1 MSVAA
6 YLRPRFQRELTRR
19 VTVGVA
25 LIALALGDIWLGW
38 LYFWALVSLGSI
50 LMMGEWSDLVKE
62 GLKRR
67 FAQAAICVPLLLL
80 APQPPFPGPS
90 ITVLLAFVG
99 MAAVLAIGAQSVRL
113 ALGMFYAGLP
123 AVALVFLRE
132 LDFGHEIA
140 MWALALV
147 WATDIGAFFVG
158 KSIGGPKVWPAVSPK
173 KTWSGAIGGILS
185 AIGAGLLFF
194 YFGRLPLELAL
205 ASGLLSVVAQ
215 AGDFFESFLKRRAGV
230 KDSGDLLPGHGG
242 VMDRLDGLVPVAP
255 LVALLWLW
263 WVI

>member
-1 MSVAA
+1 MSLTAA
-6 YLRPRFQRELTRR
+6 IRPHFQRELVRR
-19 VTVGVA
+19 ATVGLA
-25 LIALALGDIWLGW
+25 LIVLALGDIWLGG

-62 GLKRR
+62 GYKRR
-67 FAQAAICVPLLLL
+67 LAQAAITVPLLLL
-80 APQPPFPGPS
+80 APQAPFPGPS
-90 ITVLLAFVG
+90 ITVLLVFVLMTG
-99 MAAVLAIGAQSVRL
+99 VLAIGAQSVRL
-113 ALGMFYAGLP
+113 SLGLFYAGLP

-140 MWALALV
+140 MWALSLV

-158 KSIGGPKVWPAVSPK
+158 KSLGGPKIWPAISPK
-173 KTWSGAIGGILS
+173 KTWSGGIGGILS
-185 AIGAGLLFF
+185 ALGCGLLFH

-205 ASGLLSVVAQ
+205 FSGVLSILAQ

-263 WVI
+263 WMM

>member
-1 MSVAA
+1 MSVAT

-19 VTVGVA
+19 VTVGVV

-62 GLKRR
+62 GYKRR
-67 FAQAAICVPLLLL
+67 FAQAAITVPLILL
-80 APQPPFPGPS
+80 APQAPFPGPS
-90 ITVLLAFVG
+90 IIVLLAFVG
-99 MAAVLAIGAQSVRL
+99 MAAALAIGAQSIRL
-113 ALGMFYAGLP
+113 ALGIFYAGLP

-158 KSIGGPKVWPAVSPK
+158 KSIGGPKVWPAISPK

-185 AIGAGLLFF
+185 AIGAGLLFN
-194 YFGRLPLELAL
+194 YFGRLPIELAL
-205 ASGLLSVVAQ
+205 SSGLLSIVAQ

-263 WVI
+263 WML

>member
-6 YLRPRFQRELTRR
+6 FIRPRFQRELSRR
-19 VTVGVA
+19 IAVGIA

-67 FAQAAICVPLLLL
+67 FAQAAITVPLILL
-80 APQPPFPGPS
+80 APQAPFPGPS

-99 MAAVLAIGAQSVRL
+99 MAVVLAIGAQSIRL
-113 ALGMFYAGLP
+113 ALGIFYAGLP

-158 KSIGGPKVWPAVSPK
+158 KTFGGPKVWPAISPK
-173 KTWSGAIGGILS
+173 KTWSGAIGGIIS
-185 AIGAGLLFF
+185 AIGCGLLFHH
-194 YFGRLPLELAL
+194 FGRLTLELAL
-205 ASGLLSVVAQ
+205 FSGVLSVVAQ

-255 LVALLWLW
+255 LVALLWIW
-263 WVI
+263 WVM